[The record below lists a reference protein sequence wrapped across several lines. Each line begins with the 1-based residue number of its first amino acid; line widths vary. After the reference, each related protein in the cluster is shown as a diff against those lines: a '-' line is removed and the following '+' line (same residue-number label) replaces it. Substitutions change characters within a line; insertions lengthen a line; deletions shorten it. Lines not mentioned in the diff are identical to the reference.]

1 MSNTDEQNKDNMAV
15 DDVIKQISDFS
26 EKLHAK
32 NQKRIKNGIICIFV
46 IPLIFLIVL
55 FAADSSKVVYLLLW
69 VISMFIIAAYLISV
83 AYIDY
88 TMQEKLEK
96 LELLPVC
103 QDSEADI
110 PEYHFLFLS
119 EIPFSLL
126 HMPHALTYRTLCHH
140 FSGIRPSVQIS
151 FLSDF

>member
-1 MSNTDEQNKDNMAV
+1 MSNTDKEQNKNNMAV
-15 DDVIKQISDFS
+15 DDVMKQISDFS

-69 VISMFIIAAYLISV
+69 VISVFIIAAYLISV

-96 LELLPVC
+96 LGLEIKNGDRALIGNDFETLIDAVKNKRP
-103 QDSEADI
+103 
-110 PEYHFLFLS
+110 LFS
-119 EIPFSLL
+119 
-126 HMPHALTYRTLCHH
+126 
-140 FSGIRPSVQIS
+140 
-151 FLSDF
+151 SDEDEDYEDDED

>member
-1 MSNTDEQNKDNMAV
+1 MSNTDKEQNKNNMAV
-15 DDVIKQISDFS
+15 DDVMKQISDFS

-96 LELLPVC
+96 LGLEIKNGDRALISNDFETLIDAVKNKRP
-103 QDSEADI
+103 
-110 PEYHFLFLS
+110 LFS
-119 EIPFSLL
+119 
-126 HMPHALTYRTLCHH
+126 
-140 FSGIRPSVQIS
+140 
-151 FLSDF
+151 SDEDEDYEDDED

>member
-1 MSNTDEQNKDNMAV
+1 MSNTDKEQNKNNMAV
-15 DDVIKQISDFS
+15 DDVMKQISDFS

-55 FAADSSKVVYLLLW
+55 FAADSSKVVYLLFW

-96 LELLPVC
+96 LGLEIKNGDRALIGNDFETLIDAVKNKRP
-103 QDSEADI
+103 
-110 PEYHFLFLS
+110 LFS
-119 EIPFSLL
+119 
-126 HMPHALTYRTLCHH
+126 
-140 FSGIRPSVQIS
+140 
-151 FLSDF
+151 SDEDEDYEDDED

>member
-1 MSNTDEQNKDNMAV
+1 MSNTDKEQNKNNMAV
-15 DDVIKQISDFS
+15 DDVMKQISDFS

-69 VISMFIIAAYLISV
+69 VISMFIIAAYLLSV

-96 LELLPVC
+96 LGLEIKNGDRALIGNDFETLIDAVKNKRP
-103 QDSEADI
+103 
-110 PEYHFLFLS
+110 LFS
-119 EIPFSLL
+119 
-126 HMPHALTYRTLCHH
+126 
-140 FSGIRPSVQIS
+140 
-151 FLSDF
+151 SDEDEDYEDDED

>member
-1 MSNTDEQNKDNMAV
+1 MSNTDKEQNKNNMAV
-15 DDVIKQISDFS
+15 DDVMKQISDFS

-46 IPLIFLIVL
+46 MPLIFLIVL

-96 LELLPVC
+96 LGLEIKNGDRALIGNDFETLIDAVKNKRP
-103 QDSEADI
+103 
-110 PEYHFLFLS
+110 LFS
-119 EIPFSLL
+119 
-126 HMPHALTYRTLCHH
+126 
-140 FSGIRPSVQIS
+140 
-151 FLSDF
+151 SDEDEDYEDDED

>member
-1 MSNTDEQNKDNMAV
+1 MSNTDKEQNKNNMAV
-15 DDVIKQISDFS
+15 DDVMKQISDFS

-96 LELLPVC
+96 LGLEIKNGDRALIGNDFETLIDAVKNKRP
-103 QDSEADI
+103 
-110 PEYHFLFLS
+110 LFS
-119 EIPFSLL
+119 
-126 HMPHALTYRTLCHH
+126 
-140 FSGIRPSVQIS
+140 
-151 FLSDF
+151 SDEDENYEDDED

>member
-1 MSNTDEQNKDNMAV
+1 MSNTDKEQNKNNMAV
-15 DDVIKQISDFS
+15 DDVMKQISDFS

-96 LELLPVC
+96 LGLEIKNGDRALIGNDFETLIDAVKNKRP
-103 QDSEADI
+103 
-110 PEYHFLFLS
+110 LFS
-119 EIPFSLL
+119 
-126 HMPHALTYRTLCHH
+126 
-140 FSGIRPSVQIS
+140 
-151 FLSDF
+151 SDEDEDYEDDED

>member
-1 MSNTDEQNKDNMAV
+1 MSNTDKEQNKNNMAV
-15 DDVIKQISDFS
+15 DDVMKQISDFS

-55 FAADSSKVVYLLLW
+55 FAADSSNVVYLFLW
-69 VISMFIIAAYLISV
+69 VIYMFIIAAYLISV

-96 LELLPVC
+96 LGLEIKNGDRALIGNDFETLIDAVKNKRP
-103 QDSEADI
+103 
-110 PEYHFLFLS
+110 LFS
-119 EIPFSLL
+119 
-126 HMPHALTYRTLCHH
+126 
-140 FSGIRPSVQIS
+140 
-151 FLSDF
+151 SDEDENYEDDED

>member
-1 MSNTDEQNKDNMAV
+1 MSNTDKEQNKNNMAV
-15 DDVIKQISDFS
+15 DDVMKQISDFS

-96 LELLPVC
+96 LGLEIKNGDRALIGNDFETLIDAVKNKRP
-103 QDSEADI
+103 
-110 PEYHFLFLS
+110 LFS
-119 EIPFSLL
+119 
-126 HMPHALTYRTLCHH
+126 
-140 FSGIRPSVQIS
+140 
-151 FLSDF
+151 SDEDED

>member
-1 MSNTDEQNKDNMAV
+1 MSNTDKEQNKNNMAV
-15 DDVIKQISDFS
+15 DDVMKQISDFS

-96 LELLPVC
+96 LGLEIKNGDRALIGNNFETLIDAVKNKRP
-103 QDSEADI
+103 
-110 PEYHFLFLS
+110 LFS
-119 EIPFSLL
+119 
-126 HMPHALTYRTLCHH
+126 
-140 FSGIRPSVQIS
+140 
-151 FLSDF
+151 SDEDEDYEDDED

>member
-1 MSNTDEQNKDNMAV
+1 MSNTDKEQNKNNMAV
-15 DDVIKQISDFS
+15 DDVMKQISDFS

-96 LELLPVC
+96 LGLEIKNGDRALIGNDFETLIDAVKNKRP
-103 QDSEADI
+103 
-110 PEYHFLFLS
+110 LFS
-119 EIPFSLL
+119 S
-126 HMPHALTYRTLCHH
+126 
-140 FSGIRPSVQIS
+140 
-151 FLSDF
+151 SDEDDED

>member
-1 MSNTDEQNKDNMAV
+1 MSNTDKEQNKNNMAV
-15 DDVIKQISDFS
+15 DDIMKQISDFS

-96 LELLPVC
+96 LGLEIKNGDRALIGNDFETLIDAVKNKRP
-103 QDSEADI
+103 
-110 PEYHFLFLS
+110 LFS
-119 EIPFSLL
+119 
-126 HMPHALTYRTLCHH
+126 
-140 FSGIRPSVQIS
+140 
-151 FLSDF
+151 SDEDEDYEDDED